1 MDMLRARCA
10 ASWDLGQQA
19 LVLAISLLIATTA
32 HSHLLGV
39 AWCRSLTVAFRRV
52 ILLHNG

>member
-32 HSHLLGV
+32 NSHLLGV